1 MNLNRDNLTFAMI
14 CEDSRRPLR
23 IITSVHC
30 RWCTCFSKPSIG
42 SCIFV
47 TILKKSTGGY
57 SSEIVQDLILRF
69 LPDFVYFTIKMDD
82 NSPREIVSVE

>member
-1 MNLNRDNLTFAMI
+1 MI

-23 IITSVHC
+23 IITSVHYI
-30 RWCTCFSKPSIG
+30 WCTCSSKPSIN

-47 TILKKSTGGY
+47 TILTKSTGGY

-69 LPDFVYFTIKMDD
+69 LLDLGYFTIKMDD
-82 NSPREIVSVE
+82 NSLREIVSVE